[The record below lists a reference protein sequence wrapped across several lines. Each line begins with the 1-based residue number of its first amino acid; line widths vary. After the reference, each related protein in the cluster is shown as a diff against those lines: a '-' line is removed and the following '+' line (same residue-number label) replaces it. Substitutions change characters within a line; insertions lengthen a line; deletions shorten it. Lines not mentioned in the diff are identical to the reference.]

1 MQEINKIIDEL
12 KGRCGLDSSQ
22 ILEALQQMLSP
33 QDLDKAKKILG
44 ERDEREEAEKM
55 FGLKFL

>member
-1 MQEINKIIDEL
+1 VQEINKIIDEL
-12 KGRCGLDSSQ
+12 KGRCGLDSNQ

-33 QDLDKAKKILG
+33 QDLDKAKEILG
-44 ERDEREEAEKM
+44 ERNEREEAEKM

>member
-33 QDLDKAKKILG
+33 QDLDKAKEILG